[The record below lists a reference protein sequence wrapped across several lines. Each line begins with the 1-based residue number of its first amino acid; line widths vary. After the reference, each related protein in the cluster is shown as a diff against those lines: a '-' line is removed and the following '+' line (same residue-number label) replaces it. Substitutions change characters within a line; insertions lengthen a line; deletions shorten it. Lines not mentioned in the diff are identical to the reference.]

1 MREWLP
7 YFALYVLGLVLFR
20 VLGGL
25 GAAAS
30 AFRRWGRGS
39 SGLRASPG
47 SSS

>member
-7 YFALYVLGLVLFR
+7 YLALYVLGLALFR
-20 VLGGL
+20 LLGGL
-25 GAAAS
+25 GAAGS

-39 SGLRASPG
+39 SGFRTSPG

>member
-7 YFALYVLGLVLFR
+7 YLALYVLGLALFR
-20 VLGGL
+20 LLGGL
-25 GAAAS
+25 GAAGS

-39 SGLRASPG
+39 SALRPSPG